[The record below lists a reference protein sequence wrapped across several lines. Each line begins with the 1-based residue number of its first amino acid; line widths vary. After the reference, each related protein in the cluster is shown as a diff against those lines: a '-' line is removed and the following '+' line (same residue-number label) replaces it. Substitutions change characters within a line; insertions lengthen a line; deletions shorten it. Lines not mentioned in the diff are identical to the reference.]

1 MSGRRATPLAS
12 SAVRLTLVALVVSA
26 ILAWAAPVGAKPEGD
41 SKGKT
46 IGHTDAPP
54 GKGATPPGHG
64 GTPPGQTNKPGD
76 PEPPPPPSPDP
87 DPPPGQ
93 GGDPPGQ
100 GGDPPGQGGGPPN
113 SGGTPAG
120 SGGGGGDGPGKAGA
134 GSNGSGGAQST
145 KSRPASGG
153 RHGRTS
159 IGANAVEGVSQVTGG
174 PRQRAFEDAAVS
186 YAVERF
192 ADLGQAFIDAAA
204 PLRFPLL
211 LSVLVVLFLLLHH
224 RVDSREP
231 KLARSPLT
239 AASQQVHFRD

>member
-1 MSGRRATPLAS
+1 MSGRRAARVAA
-12 SAVRLTLVALVVSA
+12 SAVRLTLAALVFSA
-26 ILAWAAPVGAKPEGD
+26 FLAWAASANAAPDKPGNP
-41 SKGKT
+41 KGKAP
-46 IGHTDAPP
+46 GHTDAPP

-64 GTPPGQTNKPGD
+64 GTPPGHAFGD
-76 PEPPPPPSPDP
+76 SGGTPPPPSPDP

-100 GGDPPGQGGGPPN
+100 GGGPPN
-113 SGGTPAG
+113 SGGTPTDD
-120 SGGGGGDGPGKAGA
+120 GGGGGDGPGKAGA
-134 GSNGSGGAQST
+134 GSHDSGGAQST
-145 KSRPASGG
+145 KNRPTSGG
-153 RHGRTS
+153 KHSSRSLSAT
-159 IGANAVEGVSQVTGG
+159 AVEGVTQVAGG

-186 YAVERF
+186 YAVDRL

-211 LSVLVVLFLLLHH
+211 LSVLVVLFLLLHN

-239 AASQQVHFRD
+239 AASQLVHFRD